1 MAAVVPRVTLADPV
15 ANAKDITE
23 VFARLES
30 AGVDLA
36 VFPELSVT
44 GYSCGDLFHSSLLL
58 DAAGKALS
66 EIAAATAGHRGMSS
80 AGWQRVVQLRCGG
93 CRGEDSGGGA

>member
-1 MAAVVPRVTLADPV
+1 MNNGFFRVAAVVPRVTLADPV

-66 EIAAATAGHRGMSS
+66 EIAAP
-80 AGWQRVVQLRCGG
+80 
-93 CRGEDSGGGA
+93 CR